1 MLRFHLDHNLFYK
14 ELAKVNS
21 LKMEDV
27 PVLTKQN
34 LQIPLKS
41 RLSKGFQQTTVL
53 LIKPLVRGTPF
64 SFTKD
69 KYTHAL
75 TWASNMYRF
84 GWFGIDFNSSYQA
97 RFYGI
102 PLDFIGYK
110 KRTIQRFLGQ
120 TVSVSN
126 FNLSDSVL
134 ENLKKSTEKFDY
146 INGYTSSI
154 VLLLSIYASNLI
166 LKLFVLP

>member
-1 MLRFHLDHNLFYK
+1 
-14 ELAKVNS
+14 
-21 LKMEDV
+21 
-27 PVLTKQN
+27 
-34 LQIPLKS
+34 
-41 RLSKGFQQTTVL
+41 
-53 LIKPLVRGTPF
+53 
-64 SFTKD
+64 
-69 KYTHAL
+69 
-75 TWASNMYRF
+75 MYRF

-102 PLDFIGYK
+102 PLGIK

-134 ENLKKSTEKFDY
+134 ENMLENFVLKNSY

-154 VLLLSIYASNLI
+154 VLFIVFTQA
-166 LKLFVLP
+166 

>member
-1 MLRFHLDHNLFYK
+1 
-14 ELAKVNS
+14 
-21 LKMEDV
+21 
-27 PVLTKQN
+27 
-34 LQIPLKS
+34 
-41 RLSKGFQQTTVL
+41 
-53 LIKPLVRGTPF
+53 
-64 SFTKD
+64 
-69 KYTHAL
+69 
-75 TWASNMYRF
+75 MYRF

-110 KRTIQRFLGQ
+110 RTIQRFLGQ

-134 ENLKKSTEKFDY
+134 ENMLENFVTEKFDY

-154 VLLLSIYASNLI
+154 VLFVKYLHNLI